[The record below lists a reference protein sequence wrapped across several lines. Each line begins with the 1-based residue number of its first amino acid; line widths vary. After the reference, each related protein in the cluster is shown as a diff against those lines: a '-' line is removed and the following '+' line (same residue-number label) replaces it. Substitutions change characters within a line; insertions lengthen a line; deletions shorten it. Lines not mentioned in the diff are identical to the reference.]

1 MGLRIFNI
9 IKMIKLKTKEEIE
22 ILREGGRHL
31 AETLLK
37 LEEAAKPGVSSA
49 ELDSIAYE
57 FITKGG
63 DKPSFFGYKGKH
75 DKEPYPSSICVS
87 VNDEVVHGEPTGNP
101 RILKEGDIVSLDA
114 GLIHRG
120 LFLDSAVTVAVGK
133 IDKESAK
140 LLKVTKVALQK
151 GIEVAMPGATTGDIG
166 FAIEQYVKP
175 YGYGIIRELA
185 GHGVGYAVHED
196 PFIPNFGKKGG
207 GVKLE
212 SGMVIAI
219 EPMLNLGSEK
229 IYLSEDGHTYKTKD
243 GGRSAHFEH
252 TVVITEKGAEIL
264 TKV

>member
-1 MGLRIFNI
+1 MAKI
-9 IKMIKLKTKEEIE
+9 KTKEEIE
-22 ILREGGRHL
+22 ILREGGRRL
-31 AETLLK
+31 ALVLNK
-37 LEEAAKPGVSSA
+37 LVEASKPGVSSA
-49 ELDSIAYE
+49 DLDKIAYE
-57 FITKGG
+57 MITKEG
-63 DKPSFFGYKGKH
+63 DKPSFLGYKGKH
-75 DKEPYPSSICVS
+75 DKEPYPASICVS
-87 VNDEVVHGEPTGNP
+87 VNDEVVHGEPTVNP

-114 GLIHRG
+114 GLIHKG

-133 IDKESAK
+133 IDKETEQ
-140 LLKVTKVALQK
+140 LLKVTKTALQK
-151 GIEVAMPGATTGDIG
+151 GIEAVKPGATTGDIG

-185 GHGVGYAVHED
+185 GHGVGYSVHED
-196 PFIPNFGKKGG
+196 PFIPNFGKKEE

-252 TVVITEKGAEIL
+252 PVVITEKGAE
-264 TKV
+264 